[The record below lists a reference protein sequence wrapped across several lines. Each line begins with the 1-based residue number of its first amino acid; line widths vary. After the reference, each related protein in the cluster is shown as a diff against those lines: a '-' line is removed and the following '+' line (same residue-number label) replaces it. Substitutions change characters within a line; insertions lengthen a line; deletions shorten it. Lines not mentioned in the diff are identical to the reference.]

1 VEKGKAYDRFF
12 GDSRL
17 DNFDI
22 TKIPVGYI
30 KTGGKTAL
38 GPALSLA
45 MGII

>member
-1 VEKGKAYDRFF
+1 MEKGRIYDRFF

-17 DNFDI
+17 ANFDI
-22 TKIPVGYI
+22 SKIPVGYI

-38 GPALSLA
+38 GPALALA